1 MTQLTQFNPFL
12 QQSRFDGSQKN
23 EQTDLQRAAMEFEA
37 MLLMQLT
44 AALNVSSDDEEG
56 SLFGSDSGTSL
67 SKQMFSEHLAMAM
80 SKAGGIGLAETLLR
94 QIQGNQ
100 PKQDNKLN
108 NNLSKS
114 PRSIS
119 TSDIVKETKPASF
132 ENTRIENKPLIENI
146 SQVENN
152 FSIENK
158 PLLQTPSVVKPSIS
172 SELSAPSKPFEKLSA
187 SQVTQYVADLAK
199 VSGKAENF
207 VPVEKSVNK
216 ANKAKV
222 QNSSNEMFIVSEAS
236 QEDVEASKNY
246 DYSSINDSNL
256 TRVYKQSGLIDNQ
269 KTKANIAEKSSDK
282 LPTTA
287 TSIDPI
293 NTKAA
298 TPAENPTK
306 AEKNTESKVTLDWP
320 LRGVVRSNYGT
331 RKDPINGKHKFHQG
345 LDIAAKRGTPIASS
359 ADGVVVFSGWG
370 KKYGNNVVIEH
381 PDGRRTRYAHADKL
395 FVKEGETVIKGQEI
409 AAVGSTGR
417 STGPHLHFEVIENG
431 KNVNPLKALANG
443 FQIVRR

>member
-1 MTQLTQFNPFL
+1 MTQPTQFNPFL
-12 QQSRFDGSQKN
+12 QPSRVDGSQKS

-56 SLFGSDSGTSL
+56 SLFGNDSGTNL

-80 SKAGGIGLAETLLR
+80 ATAGGIGLAETLLR

-100 PKQDNKLN
+100 PKQENKLN

-114 PRSIS
+114 PRPIS
-119 TSDIVKETKPASF
+119 NANIVKETKPASV
-132 ENTRIENKPLIENI
+132 ENKPLIENI
-146 SQVENN
+146 S
-152 FSIENK
+152 SIENNSSIENR
-158 PLLQTPSVVKPSIS
+158 PLSTPSVIKPTLT
-172 SELSAPSKPFEKLSA
+172 SEYVAPSKPFEKLSA
-187 SQVTQYVADLAK
+187 SQVNQYVADLAK

-207 VPVEKSVNK
+207 VPVEKNVNK
-216 ANKAKV
+216 ANKTKV
-222 QNSSNEMFIVSEAS
+222 QNSSNEMFIISEAS

-269 KTKANIAEKSSDK
+269 KIKVNTAEKSSDK
-282 LPTTA
+282 LPA
-287 TSIDPI
+287 TPTPINPI
-293 NTKAA
+293 NTKNVI
-298 TPAENPTK
+298 PAENPTK
-306 AEKNTESKVTLDWP
+306 AEKNTTLKVGLDWP
-320 LRGVVRSNYGT
+320 LRGVVRSNFGT

-345 LDIAAKRGTPIASS
+345 LDISAKRGTPIASS
-359 ADGVVVFSGWG
+359 AEGVVVFAGWG

-431 KNVNPLKALANG
+431 KNVNPIKALANG